1 MDGDG
6 TLLDGRGSALL
17 LVDVIN
23 DFEFPDGAALLE
35 RALPA
40 AEAIARLKVEARR
53 VGSPVIYANDNFGD
67 WQRDFGGLVRHVLE
81 GGVRGE
87 PVARLLEPSEGDHVV
102 LKPMHSAF
110 HQTPLERL
118 LGHLEVERLVI
129 AGFTTDYCVLFTSM
143 DAYMRDFGLTIP
155 SDCVAATRPEH
166 TEEALRYAARALG
179 ADVRPSRP
187 AVAGGGRR
195 AD

>member
-1 MDGDG
+1 MDGEG

-35 RALPA
+35 HALPA
-40 AEAIARLKVEARR
+40 AGAIARLKVEAGR
-53 VGSPVIYANDNFGD
+53 VGAPVIYANDNFGD
-67 WQRDFGGLVRHVLE
+67 WRRDFGGLVRHVLE

-87 PVARLLEPSEGDHVV
+87 PVARLLRPAEGDHVV

-110 HQTPLERL
+110 HLTPLERL

-143 DAYMRDFGLTIP
+143 DAYMRGFELAIP
-155 SDCVAATRPEH
+155 SDCVAAAHPEH

-179 ADVRPSRP
+179 AEVRPSSG
-187 AVAGGGRR
+187 AAADGSRR
-195 AD
+195 AG